1 MMQLS
6 ANLKLALHRNRW
18 KILFALCS
26 ALAILIYFLSQSRMP
41 GLEKKAAMGQRT
53 VVHAIAFDTV
63 YDVDPA
69 DAWPLRVAQTT
80 VNWWYTNWK
89 GMTFGLLF
97 AAAFLALLSYF
108 PRHSFNNRFLNA
120 LKGALTGAPLGVC
133 VNCATPIAHGMYKAG
148 VRTETV
154 LATLV
159 SSPTLNVIVLAMAFS
174 LLPFH
179 LAVAKVAAVLF
190 FVIAVIPL
198 IARLDRRGL
207 DSAAER
213 RIEAELAATFHRH
226 SLVHGEHETGFESL
240 TAPTLVP
247 SLAGF
252 VQDYARAL
260 WFVVKT
266 TVPLMLLAGLLGA
279 VLVESIPVGDLS
291 QLGTGLGTALLV
303 ALVGTLLP
311 VPMSFDVVTV
321 SLLLGAGVPV
331 LLSTILLFTLGT
343 FSIYPMM
350 ILARNVSPRV
360 AAAMFVAV
368 AALGLLTAYG
378 VQAYDARRNAQ
389 AVGAFEATVAA
400 ASTQGAVTVNEI
412 MIAERT
418 CSEGAPGDQQRCVAD
433 FLLSE
438 IADGADASLCED
450 LAGTASASLQPLCQ
464 DRLRQREVTGRAIA
478 ASNVAPCAELTDPTA
493 QVACMQEAIRSRID
507 AGEPLSICNE
517 LPSERGVAWCL
528 QMGTQVRLR
537 KLNDSESCSYLKDA
551 AAADDCR
558 GLARASQ
565 LAMGRRF
572 EDCSTLEK
580 PREQLQCRSAVA
592 ISMVED
598 GSGAESCAQIGDE
611 ALEREC
617 RSLAAL
623 VEAGRRGDD
632 SVCSGI
638 GPAEESCRR
647 KAMNQRIRMA
657 VALATTGALAADI
670 GSDRGAR
677 PSAATASGSQPTG
690 PAARALQPFGA
701 EGGIAIGYFEHGAR
715 GPRGHG
721 FTRVEAAE
729 FGLPEHWRFSMLEF
743 RSPFMTG
750 RGIAAGD
757 FDNDHWPDLLL
768 ASNDGIHLLRNDGR
782 GGFTPQP
789 LPLLDDLPRDAY
801 VVAFADLN
809 NDGWQD
815 LYVTGYGGRVAI
827 VLNDRQGF
835 RTSGVQRL
843 PNDGAILA
851 ISSGFADVDLDGDL
865 DVMLGNWSF
874 GEDKA
879 FLENYS
885 TNRLLIN
892 EGATGFKQRELDEVS
907 GDSLSVLFS
916 DLNGDGRTDLVVG
929 NDREIPDMFYVG
941 RRDGSFERSRRADGW
956 IPVTTLNT
964 MSVDS
969 ADFDNDLRLDLFS
982 TDMTFANVPKRPY
995 CDAIQVGDARARCE
1009 LLLEGRERIE
1019 RRDHAWCRGL
1029 EDRRD
1034 REECLTAIYRGVAIM
1049 TGDVELCERIPDRYA
1064 VHREYCRNLAR
1075 KDERKERYFVAAE
1088 LPQKQSNVLLMGTEG
1103 GGFRDATAASGA
1115 ASSFWTWNARAAD
1128 LDNDGWQD
1136 IYVGNGFH
1144 FGEGE
1149 WQIHSNVFFRNMG
1162 SGKFEIAQDAF
1173 GLADAVNTP
1182 SFVSLDYDLDG
1193 DLDVIATGV
1202 NAPLRVFVNRNSDN
1216 NSISFELRDGRGNR
1230 FGIGSKVYVYYR
1242 EAGRDGQQMRELKA
1256 SGGYLSFEAPVAH
1269 FGLGA
1274 LGQVDRVEIVWS
1286 TGERTVLDT
1295 PFPANRRYV
1304 IERRSEGPT
1313 TAAR

>member
-1 MMQLS
+1 MPQISPTLR
-6 ANLKLALHRNRW
+6 LALHRNRW

-26 ALAILIYFLSQSRMP
+26 ALAILIYFLGQSRMP
-41 GLEKKAAMGQRT
+41 ALEKKAAMGQRT
-53 VVHAIAFDTV
+53 VLHTLAFDTV

-120 LKGALTGAPLGVC
+120 LKGVLTGAPLGVC

-159 SSPTLNVIVLAMAFS
+159 SSPTLNVIVLTMAFS

-190 FVIAVIPL
+190 FILAVVPL
-198 IARLDRRGL
+198 LARLDRRPI
-207 DSAAER
+207 DPATER
-213 RIEAELAATFHRH
+213 RVEQELAATFHRH
-226 SLVHGEHETGFESL
+226 SVPDREEGGGFESL
-240 TAPTLVP
+240 SAPGPLP
-247 SLAGF
+247 SLLGF

-266 TVPLMLLAGLLGA
+266 TVPFMLLAGLLGA

-291 QLGTGLGTALLV
+291 QLGTGFGVALVV

-343 FSIYPMM
+343 FSIYPLM
-350 ILARNVSPRV
+350 ILARNVSPRL

-368 AALGLLTAYG
+368 AAVGLLTAYG

-389 AVGAFEATVAA
+389 AVGAFEATVATGPA
-400 ASTQGAVTVNEI
+400 GAVANINEI
-412 MIAERT
+412 EIAERT
-418 CSEGAPGDQQRCVAD
+418 CGGPDLDAQRRCVAD
-433 FLLSE
+433 YVASE
-438 IADGADASLCED
+438 IAEGADAKLCD
-450 LAGTASASLQPLCQ
+450 SLAGTSSAMLQPLCRDQ
-464 DRLRQREVTGRAIA
+464 LRQREITARAVAIHD
-478 ASNVAPCAELTDPTA
+478 VAPCGELTDATA
-493 QVACMQEAIRSRID
+493 QVGCMQEAIRARIN
-507 AGEPLSICNE
+507 AGEPLSVCNE
-517 LPSERGVAWCL
+517 LPSERGIAWCL

-537 KLNDSESCSYLKDA
+537 KLNDADSCKYLKDA
-551 AAADDCR
+551 AAAEDCR
-558 GLARASQ
+558 GMARATQ

-572 EDCSTLEK
+572 EDCATLGK

-592 ISMVED
+592 FGLVED
-598 GSGAESCAQIGDE
+598 GSGGDGCARIGDA

-617 RSLAAL
+617 RALAAT
-623 VEAGRRGDD
+623 VDAGLRGDV
-632 SVCSGI
+632 SVCAGI
-638 GPAEESCRR
+638 GPAEDACRR
-647 KAMNQRIRMA
+647 KAMNRRIRTA
-657 VALATTGALAADI
+657 VALATTGALAADVDS
-670 GSDRGAR
+670 GRGAAPTSL
-677 PSAATASGSQPTG
+677 PSSGAA
-690 PAARALQPFGA
+690 AAERTLTLQPFMA
-701 EGGIAIGYFEHGAR
+701 EAGVTVGFFEHGAR
-715 GPRGHG
+715 GPRGKG
-721 FTRVEAAE
+721 FTRIEAAE
-729 FGLPEHWRFSMLEF
+729 FGLPEHWRFSLLEF

-782 GGFTPQP
+782 GGFTPHP
-789 LPLLDDLPRDAY
+789 LPPLEGLPRDAY
-801 VVAFADLN
+801 FVAFVDVDG
-809 NDGWQD
+809 DGWQD
-815 LYVTGYGGRVAI
+815 LYATGYGGRVAV

-835 RTSGVQRL
+835 QTSRARVL

-865 DVMLGNWSF
+865 DLMLGNWSF

-885 TNRLLIN
+885 GNRLLIN
-892 EGATGFKQRELDEVS
+892 DGAAAFTPRQLDEVS
-907 GDSLSVLFS
+907 GDSLTVLFS
-916 DLNGDGRTDLVVG
+916 DLDGDGLQDLVVG
-929 NDREIPDMFYVG
+929 NDREIPDMFYRG
-941 RRDGSFERSRRADGW
+941 RRGGQFERSRRAEGW

-964 MSVDS
+964 MSIDS

-982 TDMTFANVPKRPY
+982 TDMTFANVAKPPY
-995 CDAIQVGDARARCE
+995 CSAVLGEAARARCE
-1009 LLLEGRERIE
+1009 TLLQGRERIE
-1019 RRDHAWCRGL
+1019 RRDYAWCRQL
-1029 EDRRD
+1029 ADSRD
-1034 REECLTAIYRGVAIM
+1034 RDDCLTAIYRGVAIT
-1049 TGDVELCERIPDRYA
+1049 TGDPELCARIPERYA

-1075 KDERKERYFVAAE
+1075 RDERKERYFVAEE
-1088 LPQKQSNVLLMGTEG
+1088 LPQKQSNILLMGAEG
-1103 GGFRDATAASGA
+1103 GKFRDATATSGA
-1115 ASSFWTWNARAAD
+1115 ASSYWTWNAKAAD

-1149 WQIHSNVFFRNMG
+1149 WQIHSNVFFHNL
-1162 SGKFEIAQDAF
+1162 GKGRFAQAQDEF
-1173 GLADAVNTP
+1173 GLADRVNTP

-1202 NAPLRVFVNRNSDN
+1202 AAPLRVFVNRNSDN
-1216 NSISFELRDGRGNR
+1216 NAISFELRDRRGNR

-1242 EAGRDGQQMRELKA
+1242 EAGRAAQQMREVKA
-1256 SGGYLSFEAPVAH
+1256 SGGYQSFDAPIAH

-1274 LGQVDRVEIVWS
+1274 QSQVDRVEVVWS
-1286 TGERTVLDT
+1286 TGERTVLERA
-1295 PFPANRRYV
+1295 FPANRRYV
-1304 IERRSEGPT
+1304 IERG
-1313 TAAR
+1313 AADRAAAAG